1 MKIAELK
8 LTDPVQKEE
17 KPLYYLAYGMNT
29 CPRVMS
35 AHEYCKPIG
44 GVILDGHKL
53 SFAQFADIIPTPGKR
68 MGCALWEIDKTTLA
82 SLDAQ
87 EGYPTMYT
95 RKIVPVTCKGKAYK
109 AIVYLMTPEYKEYY
123 HEASPSKSY
132 IKTLAAGYQAFGL
145 PVQQIKKALSDS
157 NVTVEGYQ
165 GDIDNILL
173 ETDYPWIY

>member
-8 LTDPVQKEE
+8 LNDPKQKEE

-35 AHEYCKPIG
+35 VHEYCKPIG

-95 RKIVPVTCKGKAYK
+95 RKIVTVTCKGKPYK
-109 AIVYLMTPEYKEYY
+109 AIVYQMTKSNKEYFEGY
-123 HEASPSKSY
+123 SPSKDY
-132 IKTLAAGYQAFGL
+132 IKHLVAGYQAFGI
-145 PVQQIKKALSDS
+145 PIEQIKQALRDEQL
-157 NVTVEGYQ
+157 TVEGFES
-165 GDIDNILL
+165 GNEIL
-173 ETDYPWIY
+173 

>member
-8 LTDPVQKEE
+8 LTDPIQKEE

-29 CPRVMS
+29 DPRVMS
-35 AHEYCKPIG
+35 VHEYCKPIG

-68 MGCALWEIDKTTLA
+68 MGCALWEIDKITLA

-95 RKIVPVTCKGKAYK
+95 RKIVTVTCKGQPYK
-109 AIVYLMTPEYKEYY
+109 AIVYQMTKSNREYFDGY
-123 HEASPSKSY
+123 SPSKGY
-132 IKTLAAGYQAFGL
+132 IKNLVAGYQAFGI
-145 PVQQIKKALSDS
+145 PIEQIKQALRDEQL
-157 NVTVEGYQ
+157 TVEGFEP
-165 GDIDNILL
+165 GNEIL
-173 ETDYPWIY
+173 